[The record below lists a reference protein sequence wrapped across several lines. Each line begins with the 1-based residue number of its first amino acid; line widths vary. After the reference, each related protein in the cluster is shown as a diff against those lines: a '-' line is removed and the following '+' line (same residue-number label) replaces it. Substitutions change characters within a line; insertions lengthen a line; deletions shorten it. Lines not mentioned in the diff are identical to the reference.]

1 MFDGLIWSY
10 RLSDTRIRSQKI
22 VFVGELKDTF
32 IFQRVL
38 KILLPCS
45 FDGIFRLF
53 RPVFVD
59 LGGTKYHKII
69 KKSAK
74 SYKSIFL

>member
-1 MFDGLIWSY
+1 ML
-10 RLSDTRIRSQKI
+10 
-22 VFVGELKDTF
+22 FVGELKDTF

-53 RPVFVD
+53 RPPVFVD

-74 SYKSIFL
+74 SYKSTFL

>member
-1 MFDGLIWSY
+1 ML
-10 RLSDTRIRSQKI
+10 
-22 VFVGELKDTF
+22 FVGDLKDTF

-53 RPVFVD
+53 RPPVFVD

-74 SYKSIFL
+74 SYKSTFL